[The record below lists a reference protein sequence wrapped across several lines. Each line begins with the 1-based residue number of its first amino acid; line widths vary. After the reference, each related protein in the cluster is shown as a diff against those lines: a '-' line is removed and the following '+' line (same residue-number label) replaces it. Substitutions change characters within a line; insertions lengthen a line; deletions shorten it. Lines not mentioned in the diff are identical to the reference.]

1 MKNMYKGF
9 TLVEL
14 LGVVIL
20 LSILVIL
27 VYPNVIERIQ
37 NQEKK
42 LSEKEEK
49 LLYTATYDYLY
60 SNASYDLGE
69 NKCYCIAIKDV
80 KKSDKLY
87 TDIDDELLN
96 DGFVH
101 VQIGENGDVDQ
112 TKNSYRILNN
122 VSLCPQACI
131 K

>member
-69 NKCYCIAIKDV
+69 NKCYCIANMQFERDEYMTIKAEV
-80 KKSDKLY
+80 LKWM
-87 TDIDDELLN
+87 
-96 DGFVH
+96 
-101 VQIGENGDVDQ
+101 
-112 TKNSYRILNN
+112 
-122 VSLCPQACI
+122 VSEVEG
-131 K
+131 